1 MRGKCTRQECRTL
14 REYPNFLKAPLVPD
28 ELINSATM
36 RGSRI
41 RSGNFTSRKSAKN
54 AEWVEK

>member
-1 MRGKCTRQECRTL
+1 
-14 REYPNFLKAPLVPD
+14 
-28 ELINSATM
+28 M